1 MSWYPAVHR
10 AFRVKIARYVI
21 VSNVSHLRE
30 KGRGEGTEP
39 RKHRTLL
46 VSREKK
52 KKTTSSLLNQHLI
65 TRARSRLWKR
75 MSTYNPSTYGVTDW
89 TPSLNLCHHLY
100 HQTHRVSHVQ
110 VSCVPPLRGYRHTQI
125 RTQIRVDL
133 RLEAGCKKCLKVE
146 KWWIPRVYPF
156 RINPK
161 SHVN

>member
-52 KKTTSSLLNQHLI
+52 EKNHFLFVEPTLDHESTVSVVETYVHL
-65 TRARSRLWKR
+65 
-75 MSTYNPSTYGVTDW
+75 
-89 TPSLNLCHHLY
+89 
-100 HQTHRVSHVQ
+100 
-110 VSCVPPLRGYRHTQI
+110 
-125 RTQIRVDL
+125 
-133 RLEAGCKKCLKVE
+133 
-146 KWWIPRVYPF
+146 
-156 RINPK
+156 
-161 SHVN
+161 